1 MAMEQARRLKKLF
14 FGFIGIMVLVG
25 LLLVIVLFAVGE
37 FRLFYDAKV
46 TRLLLCH
53 GGDPS
58 TGLPMES
65 AVSFPADTDQL
76 YACGYLETSS
86 PVRLGFLLFFE
97 NQYVRTFVA
106 DRKFDQGYFV
116 ESLCLDKD
124 ERLKPGLYRVDIYL
138 YRNKLGSTEFFVTAG
153 EP

>member
-1 MAMEQARRLKKLF
+1 MAMEEARRLKGLF

-25 LLLVIVLFAVGE
+25 LLLVIVLFAAGE
-37 FRLFYDAKV
+37 FQLFYDAKV
-46 TRLLLCH
+46 TELFIC
-53 GGDPS
+53 GGSDPA
-58 TGLPMES
+58 TGVPMAS
-65 AVSFPADTDQL
+65 ATSFPADTDQL
-76 YACGYLETSS
+76 YACGYLKTSS

-116 ESLCLDKD
+116 ESLRLDQD
-124 ERLKPGLYRVDIYL
+124 DRLKPGLYRVDIYL
-138 YRNKLGSTEFFVTAG
+138 YRNKLGSTEFAVT